1 VHTAPRRAVA
11 PLRDESAA
19 VAVSGAAMGASGKA
33 THEIAAGTFA
43 GVVVRPRHGLA
54 CGVGATV

>member
-1 VHTAPRRAVA
+1 
-11 PLRDESAA
+11 
-19 VAVSGAAMGASGKA
+19 MGASGKA

-43 GVVVRPRHGLA
+43 GVVVRPRHEGLA